1 MLRTVLRLGLL
12 DDTPPGTTAG
22 DQPKTDGS
30 GAHRRQ
36 TDEPMGKVAVGAYLR
51 RLRELRRMTQIDLAV
66 ELDVHESQIQRLESG
81 RTSVGAALMLGAAR
95 LLGGELE
102 VLTDLLL
109 DRRASPGDG
118 TGRTGRPPGTAR
130 RLADVRAPYGA
141 APDQEYAEVLE
152 RLRRDPRRLA
162 AWLGY
167 GHRLIDEAGEAD
179 ARGRG
184 VSGEE

>member
-1 MLRTVLRLGLL
+1 
-12 DDTPPGTTAG
+12 
-22 DQPKTDGS
+22 
-30 GAHRRQ
+30 
-36 TDEPMGKVAVGAYLR
+36 
-51 RLRELRRMTQIDLAV
+51 
-66 ELDVHESQIQRLESG
+66 
-81 RTSVGAALMLGAAR
+81 MLGAVR
-95 LLGGELE
+95 LLGGDLE

-118 TGRTGRPPGTAR
+118 TGRADRLSGTAR
-130 RLADVRAPYGA
+130 RLADARAPYGA
-141 APDQEYAEVLE
+141 APDQEYGEVLE